1 VGGAGPNGSADEA
14 PIGQGAAVTTH
25 RACLGMATV
34 AEGPRPT
41 SAQPGYFK
49 AVVLP
54 PLPEAQ
60 QVRPPTAAGR
70 RSPEDDNARQ
80 VPDDYF
86 TLPRIETATRM
97 AEDQNPYQPPQA
109 AVSTRV
115 PGGKSAKA
123 GEGIDST
130 QPKAGDVR
138 SPQRQVG
145 SLKDRG
151 DAAGPDP
158 GVSRSSALDGTL
170 DGRVASDQGRGA
182 TASGAGETASAEPG
196 MGARIDSVAQE
207 KKAARRGPLPSQA
220 RKEKEKEG
228 FAARLAGQTGPLPGG
243 RKGEF
248 STVGKADATVGR
260 EREANGEVVVNEE
273 GHGVGVPQAQILKSQ
288 HIVLLQRRYTRALSL
303 DPFDRGHMPGHLL
316 LRNVCR
322 RRRQP
327 KSAWSEYD
335 RATCARTSARGA
347 PGVTNSAK
355 SSV

>member
-1 VGGAGPNGSADEA
+1 MGGAGPNGSADEA

-151 DAAGPDP
+151 DAVGPDL

-170 DGRVASDQGRGA
+170 DGRVASDQGGGA
-182 TASGAGETASAEPG
+182 TAWGAGETASAEPG

-228 FAARLAGQTGPLPGG
+228 FAARLAGQTGPHPGG

-273 GHGVGVPQAQILKSQ
+273 GQGVGVPQAQILKSQ
-288 HIVLLQRRYTRALSL
+288 HVVLL
-303 DPFDRGHMPGHLL
+303 
-316 LRNVCR
+316 
-322 RRRQP
+322 
-327 KSAWSEYD
+327 
-335 RATCARTSARGA
+335 
-347 PGVTNSAK
+347 
-355 SSV
+355 